1 MKVLLEFY
9 IDQYRSVC
17 RQSGAKARMQKY
29 QHKINAKI
37 NQIKNT
43 HASYG
48 REEMVC
54 EFHKDVKRLAQA
66 AYFSNNKEFIRKIN
80 TELLPEL
87 VRMDVET
94 LTKEEA
100 ELVTAKTIEG
110 LRREMPYEICKRTLK
125 TLSRNYFELDIKKQ
139 IIHMVPANPEQEFP
153 EAIEM
158 ERTLR
163 QLCTDLFVF
172 FRVV

>member
-9 IDQYRSVC
+9 IEQYRSVC
-17 RQSGAKARMQKY
+17 RQSGVKARMQKY

-37 NQIKNT
+37 NQIRNT

-87 VRMDVET
+87 MRVD
-94 LTKEEA
+94 L
-100 ELVTAKTIEG
+100 ELF
-110 LRREMPYEICKRTLK
+110 
-125 TLSRNYFELDIKKQ
+125 S
-139 IIHMVPANPEQEFP
+139 EQER
-153 EAIEM
+153 E
-158 ERTLR
+158 L
-163 QLCTDLFVF
+163 
-172 FRVV
+172 